1 MKKVTTINLN
11 GRAYQVEESGYTA
24 LRDYID
30 TAEKTLSTNPD
41 KIDILADIEQAIADK
56 CDAELTNGKN
66 VVTAVAIET
75 IITKVGT
82 VETSQNSEDQ
92 DPEASKDEESRKL
105 YSLPKEGKLSGVCAG
120 LAAYLGMDVT
130 IMRLLFV
137 VLLFL
142 TQGFMIIV
150 YIVLA
155 IAMPEAKTGEEIAR
169 AHGRPT
175 TAQDIIGRINLRAPS
190 DTLLTRIGAV
200 LNQVGRILA
209 RVIEVGSLAILV
221 AVSGAW
227 IWTLWLIT
235 LGYVSFHENLAF
247 LNGWRQIVFVTAAYF
262 VFAVPLYW
270 LFRSFAAIAAGR
282 GNAEVPRSSKLAA
295 TASVALWA
303 ITPVTVIAF
312 GSVYIGEIQSYTD
325 AHRGYLDYGKNNIC
339 LDTARCY

>member
-11 GRAYQVEESGYTA
+11 GRAYQVEESGYA
-24 LRDYID
+24 MLRDYLD
-30 TAEKTLSTNPD
+30 TAEKTLSNNPD
-41 KIDILADIEQAIADK
+41 KTDILADIEQAIADK

-66 VVTAVAIET
+66 VVTAAAIET
-75 IITKVGT
+75 IIAKVGT
-82 VETSQNSEDQ
+82 VEATQNGEDQ
-92 DPEASKDEESRKL
+92 DPESAKMEEPRKL

-155 IAMPEAKTGEEIAR
+155 IAMPEAKTSEEIAQ

-190 DTLLTRIGAV
+190 DTFLTRVGFV

-209 RVIEVGSLAILV
+209 RVIEVASLAFLV

-227 IWTLWLIT
+227 IWTLWLIM

-262 VFAVPLYW
+262 VVAVPLYW
-270 LFRSFAAIAAGR
+270 LFRSFAAIAAGK
-282 GNAEVPRSSKLAA
+282 GANEVPKSSKLAA
-295 TASVALWA
+295 TASIALWA
-303 ITPVTVIAF
+303 ITLVTVIAF
-312 GSVYIGEIQSYTD
+312 GSVYAGEVRSYTD
-325 AHRGYLDYGKNNIC
+325 THGGYLDYGKNNVC